1 MVLKTG
7 GVVTVDRGVHGAGV
21 SIYELGT
28 TGGVDLGSDCAIVQ
42 FSGGP
47 PLLICW
53 LMALIFL
60 YVSGVQSTFV

>member
-1 MVLKTG
+1 M
-7 GVVTVDRGVHGAGV
+7 

-28 TGGVDLGSDCAIVQ
+28 TGGGDLGLDCAIVQ

-47 PLLICW
+47 LLLIYW